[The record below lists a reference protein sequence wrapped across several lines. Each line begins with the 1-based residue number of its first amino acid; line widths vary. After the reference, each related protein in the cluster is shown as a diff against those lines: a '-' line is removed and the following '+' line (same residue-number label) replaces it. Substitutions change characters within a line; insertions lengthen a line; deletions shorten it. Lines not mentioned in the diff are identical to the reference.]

1 MTGTNFFL
9 IEMTTVGIIIGFIFF
24 LIAAGIAF
32 VTYKM
37 LKKTVTMAIRMAIV
51 AAILLISLIISIGL
65 LTFVSGKKKP
75 APTKTPSTS
84 QKPNR

>member
-1 MTGTNFFL
+1 MMGTNFFL
-9 IEMTTVGIIIGFIFF
+9 IELTTVGLIVGFVFF

-51 AAILLISLIISIGL
+51 AAILIVSLIIGIGL
-65 LTFVSGKKKP
+65 LLFVSGSPKS
-75 APTKTPSTS
+75 APTKTSPTP
-84 QKPNR
+84 QKPR